1 VVVYCRNIR
10 AKDFVDRLFK
20 GKISDWVRFYQ
31 KHWQLGLNGN
41 LLLDYESFYNFQLVS
56 VESTSVYES

>member
-1 VVVYCRNIR
+1 VVYCRNIR
-10 AKDFVDRLFK
+10 TKDFVDRLFER
-20 GKISDWVRFYQ
+20 KISDWARFYQ
-31 KHWQLGLNGN
+31 KHWQLGLKGN